1 MRKLKLKLV
10 VLLFIIPLAFP
21 TMSFGQK
28 VNCQGKWDIQP
39 EPPYYES
46 SFTKI
51 ANCRTGKKYEFII
64 PLSTG
69 KEYSISFY
77 ASSSFN
83 NSMNFVME
91 DLNSGAEVLNLP
103 GENVEA
109 NNDKGTCVLAPYYD
123 EKKQKSVHPCF
134 QISPENATNLKI
146 VIDIPNLPGED
157 DVTVNKKTKTGCVKV
172 LIFEKEVQY

>member
-10 VLLFIIPLAFP
+10 VLLFIIPFALP
-21 TMSFGQK
+21 TISFGQK
-28 VNCQGKWDIQP
+28 LDCQGKWNIQAV
-39 EPPYYES
+39 PPYYES

-83 NSMNFVME
+83 NEMNFVME
-91 DLNSGAEVLNLP
+91 DLNTGAEVLNLP
-103 GENVEA
+103 GESESCEV
-109 NNDKGTCVLAPYYD
+109 KGTCVLAPYTD
-123 EKKQKSVHPCF
+123 LKGKQIHPYF
-134 QISPENATNLKI
+134 EISPENATNLKI
-146 VIDIPNLPGED
+146 VIEIPDLPGQEG
-157 DVTVNKKTKTGCVKV
+157 VTVNKKTKTGCIKV
-172 LIFEKEVQY
+172 LIFEKEVEY